1 MLQDF
6 KNICSRKHIKYLI
19 MLLIGM
25 FIAAIVEMVGLGS
38 IPLFIMIIID
48 IDVLINKFPTFF
60 ANDYIKNLEQNYI
73 TIFGGILLIFVFLIK
88 NIYLSLF
95 LFFQGKIMKKITDS
109 WIITI
114 AINNLIFKMFFV
126 IF

>member
-1 MLQDF
+1 MIQDF

-25 FIAAIVEMVGLGS
+25 FIAAAIMEMAGLGS

-60 ANDYIKNLEQNYI
+60 ANDYIKIYRARLHNY
-73 TIFGGILLIFVFLIK
+73 FWWN
-88 NIYLSLF
+88 NINSY
-95 LFFQGKIMKKITDS
+95 FFD
-109 WIITI
+109 
-114 AINNLIFKMFFV
+114 
-126 IF
+126 

>member
-1 MLQDF
+1 MIQDF

-25 FIAAIVEMVGLGS
+25 FIAAIMEMAGLGS

-60 ANDYIKNLEQNYI
+60 ANDYIKNFEQKD
-73 TIFGGILLIFVFLIK
+73 K
-88 NIYLSLF
+88 N
-95 LFFQGKIMKKITDS
+95 
-109 WIITI
+109 
-114 AINNLIFKMFFV
+114 
-126 IF
+126 